1 MQYPVVRT
9 LPGVA
14 RLVLTAALALS
25 VRSAHAQAAGGASV
39 AAIQQPYP
47 ERWLNYGQ
55 PNQQDLG
62 VATRPINMNPYGISY
77 DDCNKDM
84 TLVFSVSLSGFS
96 TQSLQIWA
104 TTLGDCTGPMARGI
118 VQPLP
123 TCWLFPGG
131 FTGKVIPRTQQYA
144 IRVQDIV
151 GPQNLRNP
159 DRSILTNDYHRWG
172 SQACS

>member
-1 MQYPVVRT
+1 MQSPVVRT

-84 TLVFSVSLSGFS
+84 TLVFSVSLSGF
-96 TQSLQIWA
+96 TTPTPQISP
-104 TTLGDCTGPMARGI
+104 TTLAASPRPI
-118 VQPLP
+118 P
-123 TCWLFPGG
+123 PG
-131 FTGKVIPRTQQYA
+131 
-144 IRVQDIV
+144 
-151 GPQNLRNP
+151 LR
-159 DRSILTNDYHRWG
+159 
-172 SQACS
+172 